1 MKILSFS
8 LKIEEE
14 HYVPYSFAKKILQD
28 LISNGT
34 SSTILQRTFEYLNS
48 VAKCSSEDALKIM
61 DELKEIIQREDVR
74 AVIASICPTT
84 IEEVRSILVLDS
96 GKTYT
101 TEQIQKIINIVK
113 SHMES

>member
-1 MKILSFS
+1 VNILSFS

-14 HYVPYSFAKKILQD
+14 HYVPYSFAKKILQE
-28 LISNGT
+28 LISSGN
-34 SSTILQRTFEYLNS
+34 SSTILQRTFEYLNTFS
-48 VAKCSSEDALKIM
+48 KCNEDEAEAIM
-61 DELKEIIQREDVR
+61 EELKDIIPREDVR
-74 AVIASICPTT
+74 AIIASLCPTT

-101 TEQIQKIINIVK
+101 TEQIQKIIEVVK